1 MDYSPN
7 DGDNSLSKVNE
18 TTNLKEI
25 KQSDSNNNK
34 SSDKK
39 RKPKNKFTTIIVICV
54 VISFLAIITILGI
67 VRNPK
72 IINSKNKQNLRNN
85 IIDKKNNNNFTLSGQ
100 TKLNTGNDIDM

>member
-39 RKPKNKFTTIIVICV
+39 R
-54 VISFLAIITILGI
+54 
-67 VRNPK
+67 
-72 IINSKNKQNLRNN
+72 
-85 IIDKKNNNNFTLSGQ
+85 
-100 TKLNTGNDIDM
+100 